1 MEINKEILESTIEE
15 FSKGRKE
22 LLVSQ
27 YTEMLDSSEIKELQM
42 KDTDEV
48 LDDLLNND
56 FKRLVAAFRKTEYI
70 QSYKYSAL
78 FKIISDDVID
88 LLKIL
93 KDNEKIRIDNDDY
106 FGYYDESNNYFILNF
121 YKEGTTLIDNHA
133 VKKERLQSSI
143 VKLHKIDGEN
153 FFEISI
159 DSIQN
164 YYRSDSINYYINL
177 IDKIENWI
185 NQKLLITCQPVNLN
199 NTIDSMRNN
208 IDSDF
213 LVSAQLMNTNNGAR
227 ATLDSASST
236 TIILPILGELKELI
250 ESNVDLFTNSQEGL
264 AKINEFIQ
272 DLEEDSDL
280 PWVSLINKTMKIS
293 IKFLFYSYTRR
304 NYTLLNYYYH
314 EKNREGMDYVTT
326 KLLSEYSKKDSE
338 EVQPESPENSG
349 I

>member
-1 MEINKEILESTIEE
+1 MEINKAILESTIEE

-93 KDNEKIRIDNDDY
+93 KDIDNDDY

-121 YKEGTTLIDNHA
+121 YKEGTTLIDNQA

-143 VKLHKIDGEN
+143 IKLHKIDGEN

-164 YYRSDSINYYINL
+164 YYRSDSIN
-177 IDKIENWI
+177 
-185 NQKLLITCQPVNLN
+185 
-199 NTIDSMRNN
+199 
-208 IDSDF
+208 
-213 LVSAQLMNTNNGAR
+213 
-227 ATLDSASST
+227 
-236 TIILPILGELKELI
+236 
-250 ESNVDLFTNSQEGL
+250 
-264 AKINEFIQ
+264 
-272 DLEEDSDL
+272 
-280 PWVSLINKTMKIS
+280 
-293 IKFLFYSYTRR
+293 
-304 NYTLLNYYYH
+304 
-314 EKNREGMDYVTT
+314 
-326 KLLSEYSKKDSE
+326 
-338 EVQPESPENSG
+338 
-349 I
+349 